1 MDCLEHIKV
10 SVSDA
15 NNLEASAHYVPY
27 SISANLWTDE
37 PGDRI
42 HEAQ

>member
-1 MDCLEHIKV
+1 MDCLEYIEV

-15 NNLEASAHYVPY
+15 NDLEASAYHVPY
-27 SISANLWTDE
+27 SISANFWTDE

-42 HEAQ
+42 HKVQ